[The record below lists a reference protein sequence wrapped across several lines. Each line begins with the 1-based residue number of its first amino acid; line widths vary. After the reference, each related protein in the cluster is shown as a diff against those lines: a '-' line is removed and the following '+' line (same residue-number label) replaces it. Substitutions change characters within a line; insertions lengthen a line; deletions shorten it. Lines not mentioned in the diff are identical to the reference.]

1 MLHGPVVQIPVVSG
15 RLYIAL
21 AGVTAIRM
29 PAKLG
34 HAAALLMFL
43 LSVTGPRTNDRQ

>member
-1 MLHGPVVQIPVVSG
+1 MQFPVVSG

-21 AGVTAIRM
+21 AAVTAIHM

-43 LSVTGPRTNDRQ
+43 LSITGPRTNDRQ